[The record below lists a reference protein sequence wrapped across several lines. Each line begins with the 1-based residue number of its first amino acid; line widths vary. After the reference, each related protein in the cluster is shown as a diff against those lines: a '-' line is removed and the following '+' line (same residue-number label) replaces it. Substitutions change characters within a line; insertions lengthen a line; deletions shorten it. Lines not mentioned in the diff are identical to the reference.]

1 MVPKALKSLIAQ
13 IPDWSIK
20 SSHEILIALQAETIP
35 FENKDSFTWK
45 GLASVW
51 IPETGTRF
59 GGQGNRV
66 LQNVLEQQGD
76 RWLISQLAT
85 GVPIID
91 YEVQNTFYLLDQVGL
106 VPGAR
111 HLAREVKRNISLLE
125 QARIKERIEK
135 FHIEIEVPSI
145 EEIAACLAHMKLVA
159 LRDLRIEQALDR
171 VQAYR
176 EAWTDYIDHKGIGT
190 EPVL

>member
-1 MVPKALKSLIAQ
+1 MPLNDVDI
-13 IPDWSIK
+13 
-20 SSHEILIALQAETIP
+20 
-35 FENKDSFTWK
+35 
-45 GLASVW
+45 
-51 IPETGTRF
+51 
-59 GGQGNRV
+59 
-66 LQNVLEQQGD
+66 
-76 RWLISQLAT
+76 
-85 GVPIID
+85 
-91 YEVQNTFYLLDQVGL
+91 QNTFNFLDQVGL

-145 EEIAACLAHMKLVA
+145 EEITACVAHMKLVA
-159 LRDLRIEQALDR
+159 LSELRIEQALDR

-176 EAWTDYIDHKGIGT
+176 EAWTEYIDNNGLGL

>member
-1 MVPKALKSLIAQ
+1 MTPEELKSLIDR
-13 IPDWSIK
+13 IPSWSTK
-20 SSHEILIALQAETIP
+20 STQEILDALQVESIP
-35 FENKDSFTWK
+35 FENHENFTWK

-51 IPETGTRF
+51 IPETGMRF
-59 GGQGNRV
+59 GAEGNRA

-91 YEVQNTFYLLDQVGL
+91 DEVQQTFYLLDQAGF

-145 EEIAACLAHMKLVA
+145 EEIAACVAHMKLVA
-159 LRDLRIEQALDR
+159 FRELRIEQALDR

-176 EAWTDYIDHKGIGT
+176 EAWTAYIDNKGVGR
-190 EPVL
+190 EPEL

>member
-1 MVPKALKSLIAQ
+1 MTPEALKALIARIPGWNTKSTQ
-13 IPDWSIK
+13 
-20 SSHEILIALQAETIP
+20 EILNALQVESIP
-35 FENKDSFTWK
+35 FENHENFTWK

-51 IPETGTRF
+51 IPETGMRF
-59 GGQGNRV
+59 GAEGNRA

-85 GVPIID
+85 GIPIID
-91 YEVQNTFYLLDQVGL
+91 DEVQQTFYLLDQAGF

-125 QARIKERIEK
+125 QARIKERTEK

-145 EEIAACLAHMKLVA
+145 EEIATCLFAMNLA
-159 LRDLRIEQALDR
+159 DLRVLREEQMWDR
-171 VQAYR
+171 VQVYKIALTAY
-176 EAWTDYIDHKGIGT
+176 DGIGR
-190 EPVL
+190 EPEL

>member
-1 MVPKALKSLIAQ
+1 M
-13 IPDWSIK
+13 
-20 SSHEILIALQAETIP
+20 
-35 FENKDSFTWK
+35 
-45 GLASVW
+45 
-51 IPETGTRF
+51 RF
-59 GGQGNRV
+59 GAEGNRA

-91 YEVQNTFYLLDQVGL
+91 DEVQQTFYLLDQAGF

-145 EEIAACLAHMKLVA
+145 EEIAACVAHMKLVA
-159 LRDLRIEQALDR
+159 FRELRIEQALDR

-176 EAWTDYIDHKGIGT
+176 EAWTAYIDNKGVGR
-190 EPVL
+190 EPEL